1 MNKIK
6 TFNLIARQ
14 AMFFVAAISLF
25 IPTAFSAEQPNLV
38 TNGSFENDT
47 PGSVPAG
54 YVASPE
60 DSGATLVVDGSVGF
74 NDSKQSAKISGATQG
89 NNGASYLYTINVLPG
104 EKYKVESF
112 CKQIG
117 VGTASMQ
124 IFWKTG
130 DTWSIYATKTYSGD
144 GDWKK
149 AVIDVTVPAATVT
162 TTLTLRLYVE
172 PHTSGTAWFDN
183 VSIQKN

>member
-6 TFNLIARQ
+6 TFNLIAKQ

-25 IPTAFSAEQPNLV
+25 IPTAFSAEQQNLV
-38 TNGSFENDT
+38 KNSSFEKDKVGEFPADYTPYIGTVGAILEVDNGGYNGS
-47 PGSVPAG
+47 
-54 YVASPE
+54 
-60 DSGATLVVDGSVGF
+60 L
-74 NDSKQSAKISGATQG
+74 KSAKISGAA
-89 NNGASYLYTINVLPG
+89 NEAAYLYVINVLPG

-117 VGTASMQ
+117 DGTASMQ

-130 DTWSIYATKTYSGD
+130 DKWSLYDAKTYLGD

-149 AVIDVTVPAATVT
+149 AVIDVMVPDATVT
-162 TTLTLRLYVE
+162 TTLTLRLHVE
-172 PHTSGTAWFDN
+172 KQTSGTTWFDN